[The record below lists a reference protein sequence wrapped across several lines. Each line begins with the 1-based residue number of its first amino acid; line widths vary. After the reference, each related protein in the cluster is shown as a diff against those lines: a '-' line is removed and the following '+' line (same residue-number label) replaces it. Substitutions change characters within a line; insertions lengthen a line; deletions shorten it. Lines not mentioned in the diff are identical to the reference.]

1 MPFDAFTQP
10 DNFSITGPVTVSN
23 DPNSGAV
30 GNITVSSGNITVSSG
45 SLALPSGNISM
56 TGGNV
61 VGMPATIQTISATS
75 GLITMTAQGRIARV
89 VTTSNGTGISATLT
103 PSATG
108 SVTNGQEVTV
118 INENPL
124 GASSI
129 IVHAGVLTDFTISGS
144 TGKRLIY
151 DAALTLWVPV

>member
-1 MPFDAFTQP
+1 MMPYNAFTNP

-30 GNITVSSGNITVSSG
+30 GNLTMVQ
-45 SLALPSGNISM
+45 
-56 TGGNV
+56 GGL
-61 VGMPATIQTISATS
+61 VGMPTTVQTISATS

-89 VTTSNGTGISATLT
+89 IVTSNGTGISATLT

-118 INENPL
+118 INENPVS
-124 GASSI
+124 GSSI
-129 IVHAGVLTDFTISGS
+129 IVHGGVTGDVTILGAAA
-144 TGKRLIY
+144 KKFIY
-151 DAALTLWVPV
+151 DAALTIWTAA